1 MESIGLS
8 YLLLLKRLT
17 IVLLATF
24 PVENVSALYMLRV
37 ISVYLNNYFGIMS
50 QGIVEVF
57 VWETQCVSAF
67 ADSIFCLSQP
77 KVRSNS
83 LLLYFLQLSASIFLQ
98 LDKAICYVGSLNL
111 RRFLV
116 CVHVVTSNAQKRVF
130 YMNRYISLYIASLL

>member
-57 VWETQCVSAF
+57 VWET
-67 ADSIFCLSQP
+67 
-77 KVRSNS
+77 
-83 LLLYFLQLSASIFLQ
+83 
-98 LDKAICYVGSLNL
+98 
-111 RRFLV
+111 
-116 CVHVVTSNAQKRVF
+116 
-130 YMNRYISLYIASLL
+130 